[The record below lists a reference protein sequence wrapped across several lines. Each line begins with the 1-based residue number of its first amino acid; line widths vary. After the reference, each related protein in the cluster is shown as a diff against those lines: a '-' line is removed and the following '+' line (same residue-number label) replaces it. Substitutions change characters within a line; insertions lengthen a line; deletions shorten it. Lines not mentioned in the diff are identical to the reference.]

1 MVILHDISKYSV
13 LLEREPEQMIH
24 SVPYKLLV
32 ECHHLNLYNFGII
45 GEGGEEI
52 TEVYVPELVPV
63 VLSMLSKKLFP
74 ASIHVL
80 RVLPVCCS
88 YVLEKKVLSWI

>member
-13 LLEREPEQMIH
+13 LLEREPKHMIH
-24 SVPYKLLV
+24 GVPYKQ

-63 VLSMLSKKLFP
+63 VLSMLSKNCFLQ
-74 ASIHVL
+74 A
-80 RVLPVCCS
+80 
-88 YVLEKKVLSWI
+88 YMY

>member
-1 MVILHDISKYSV
+1 MVILPDIYKYSV
-13 LLEREPEQMIH
+13 LSERVPEHMIH

-52 TEVYVPELVPV
+52 TEVYVPELI
-63 VLSMLSKKLFP
+63 LDSKNCFLQ
-74 ASIHVL
+74 AYMH
-80 RVLPVCCS
+80 
-88 YVLEKKVLSWI
+88 